1 MIVRGLVYRRF
12 SVAVRVLLFA
22 IIFSVGAGPQPA
34 FAQTS
39 PPVKLL
45 GGLPWPGVSAL
56 IPYRG
61 KLWFANSVKFV
72 NHNSADLYSF
82 DPANEKTRYEKHLFS
97 QDAGHPV
104 VAGGLLYWPFED
116 SRFSPGHGEFM
127 VTNGED
133 WNWHLIPKG
142 RAFHTQV
149 MQAQSNRLYAGISAW
164 VGKIVVSDD
173 SGTSWREFYT
183 FPTPDRRVSRI
194 TALADLNGTVFAGV
208 TTWYDNKAPKLLMQ
222 KAGSMVPVPDW
233 PAGAAVDEIIVHKGW
248 VYAAN
253 EGPTESVLWRTD
265 GKTVERVGG
274 PSGVVNALASDG
286 ETIWAITARKGAGAL
301 WRSLDGLRWE
311 EVQKFDN
318 ARPLDVA
325 VMGGQPYVELLSDE
339 GGELWGY
346 SKRTSV
352 VVDAHRPSLP
362 PKLKRPQAEISA
374 ALKNLDDI
382 MGDVSRY
389 QGLRFAMGP
398 LSAARTLEVSD
409 ALAKRLKGPFPEG
422 AARMFGRRQIP
433 AAKMAQWYLLW
444 GIAHN
449 GRGYV
454 PLRYLRDPWTSK
466 ANRAEKYI
474 EPVLA
479 AIWTMRELGQDDDAT
494 LAALIARLD
503 FKDDPKWV
511 TGDVIGA
518 LTDLTGKRFGYDR
531 NAWRR
536 WWRSR
541 NQP

>member
-1 MIVRGLVYRRF
+1 LIVRGLVYRRF
-12 SVAVRVLLFA
+12 CTAARIALFA
-22 IIFSVGAGPQPA
+22 TIFAVGGHPQLV

-39 PPVKLL
+39 PLVKLIDE
-45 GGLPWPGVSAL
+45 LPWPGVSAL

-82 DPANEKTRYEKHLFS
+82 DPRSGKTRYEKHLFS
-97 QDAGHPV
+97 QDAGHPL
-104 VAGGLLYWPFED
+104 VAKGLLYWPFED

-127 VTNGED
+127 VTNGKD

-149 MQAQSNRLYAGISAW
+149 MQAQSNRVYAGISAW

-173 SGTSWREFYT
+173 GGTSWREFFTY
-183 FPTPDRRVSRI
+183 P
-194 TALADLNGTVFAGV
+194 
-208 TTWYDNKAPKLLMQ
+208 KAPKLLMQ
-222 KAGSMVPVPDW
+222 KGGDMVPVPGW
-233 PAGAAVDEIIVHKGW
+233 PAGAAVDEIVIHKGW

-253 EGPTESVLWRTD
+253 DGPTESVLWRTD
-265 GKTVERVGG
+265 GETVERVGG

-286 ETIWAITARKGAGAL
+286 KTVWAITARKGAGAL
-301 WRSLDGLRWE
+301 WRSPDGLRWE
-311 EVQKFDN
+311 EVQKFDK
-318 ARPLDVA
+318 ARPLDIA
-325 VMGGQPYVELLSDE
+325 VMGGQPYVGLLSDK
-339 GGELWGY
+339 GGELWGP
-346 SKRTSV
+346 SKRLSASV
-352 VVDAHRPSLP
+352 DQHRPSLP
-362 PKLKRPQAEISA
+362 LKLKRPPAEMTK
-374 ALKNLDDI
+374 ALKNLGDVL
-382 MGDVSRY
+382 GDVSRY
-389 QGLRFAMGP
+389 QSLRFAMGP
-398 LSAARTLEVSD
+398 LSAARTPEISD
-409 ALAKRLKGPFPEG
+409 ALNKRLKGPFPEG
-422 AARMFGRRQIP
+422 SARMFGRRQIL

-449 GRGYV
+449 GRGNV
-454 PLRYLRDPWTSK
+454 PLHYLRDRWTSK

-479 AIWTMRELGQDDDAT
+479 AIWAVRELGQKDEVT

-531 NAWRR
+531 NAWRL
-536 WWRSR
+536 WWQSGNRR
-541 NQP
+541 